1 MMKNLTNA
9 LIVRWLE
16 RRRARLSR
24 RNSSGV
30 NRTLIRSTFLLL
42 AILSDK
48 DILSDMIGQV
58 KLRDGTGDGFI
69 YGEIFNRGD
78 YDALKQ
84 CKFDHPPRILDLGAH
99 IGLFALWCD
108 RQWPGCHIY
117 CVEPVQEN
125 IDLLMQ
131 NCIGIRHLTVRQAAI
146 GLAGH
151 NRAWL
156 TNEGKHSFSY
166 ITVYASK
173 DRDGEGVPCVTM
185 NSLLTETT
193 AFKGLAFDNFD
204 IIKMDIEG
212 AEDAAFQ
219 SFGEWNRYAHYLA
232 VECHRKWIPEAMG
245 IEDLYRAIGRHRKFR
260 VMDGGSDSLAFVELL
275 P

>member
-1 MMKNLTNA
+1 MMKNLTNS

-24 RNSSGV
+24 RNSPGV

-48 DILSDMIGQV
+48 DILSDIMSQV
-58 KLRDGTGDGFI
+58 RLRDGTGDGWI
-69 YGEIFNRGD
+69 YGEIFERGD

-84 CKFDHPPRILDLGAH
+84 CKFDGPPRILDLGAH
-99 IGLFALWCD
+99 IGLFVLWCNL
-108 RQWPGCHIY
+108 QWPGCEVH
-117 CVEPVQEN
+117 CVEPVGDNIELLREN
-125 IDLLMQ
+125 CKDIHVL
-131 NCIGIRHLTVRQAAI
+131 VRQLAI
-146 GLAGH
+146 ASQGH
-151 NRAWL
+151 RRAWL

-166 ITVYASK
+166 ITTHVPQSGG
-173 DRDGEGVPCVTM
+173 DGDIQCATM
-185 NSLLTETT
+185 EQVILSYPGG
-193 AFKGLAFDNFD
+193 FGFD

-219 SFGEWNRYAHYLA
+219 SFGEWNKYAHYLA
-232 VECHRKWIPEAMG
+232 VECHRKWMPDAMS
-245 IEDLYRAIGRHRKFR
+245 IDDLYKVIGAHRNFR
-260 VMDGGSDSLAFVELL
+260 VMEGGSDSLAFVELL